1 MFRSERLSHACTAHM
16 QLAGFTDCMQWH
28 AKDIISENRAPF
40 RQKIEGTSKANLR
53 EKLTD
58 AKANAKFTKNGI
70 KTHD

>member
-1 MFRSERLSHACTAHM
+1 
-16 QLAGFTDCMQWH
+16 MQWH

-40 RQKIEGTSKANLR
+40 LKKIEGTSKANLR